1 MSKSANKMSV
11 LQLTILTAVNMMGSG
26 IIMLPSKLAQVGALS
41 IVSWLVTAVGSMALA
56 YVFAKCGMY
65 SKKGGGMGGYAEYSF
80 GKAGNFLANYT
91 YGVSLIF
98 ANTAIAISAVG
109 YALGFLGTTLDPVMT
124 CAATVFTLWLATVL
138 NFGGAKYT
146 GQVSSVTSGASS
158 SHVSALQSSAGSGSR
173 HPSTLQ
179 TGIFITWDSVKRLSM
194 RSR

>member
-11 LQLTILTAVNMMGSG
+11 LQLSILTAVNMMGSG
-26 IIMLPSKLAQVGALS
+26 IIMLPAKLAQVGALS

-124 CAATVFTLWLATVL
+124 CAATVFTLWLATTPHLIRKLIYMPV
-138 NFGGAKYT
+138 
-146 GQVSSVTSGASS
+146 
-158 SHVSALQSSAGSGSR
+158 
-173 HPSTLQ
+173 
-179 TGIFITWDSVKRLSM
+179 I
-194 RSR
+194 

>member
-26 IIMLPSKLAQVGALS
+26 VIMLPSKPAQVGALS

-65 SKKGGGMGGYAEYSF
+65 SKKGGGMGGYAEYFF

-124 CAATVFTLWLATVL
+124 CAATVFTLWLATTPHLIRKLIYMPVL
-138 NFGGAKYT
+138 
-146 GQVSSVTSGASS
+146 
-158 SHVSALQSSAGSGSR
+158 
-173 HPSTLQ
+173 
-179 TGIFITWDSVKRLSM
+179 
-194 RSR
+194 